1 MSVESQ
7 IEIESRG
14 RADLLA
20 TLARLRRVN
29 RALAQLKEWE
39 CAQLMPVDIRPQVRP
54 PDLSRDALES
64 LRQTLKEVLAEL
76 EVMWER

>member
-20 TLARLRRVN
+20 TLTRLRRVN
-29 RALAQLKEWE
+29 HASAHLDEYEAAQQHVGYHH
-39 CAQLMPVDIRPQVRP
+39 ASPGPQHPVRLGEGSVVAGLDRNQW
-54 PDLSRDALES
+54 S
-64 LRQTLKEVLAEL
+64 
-76 EVMWER
+76 